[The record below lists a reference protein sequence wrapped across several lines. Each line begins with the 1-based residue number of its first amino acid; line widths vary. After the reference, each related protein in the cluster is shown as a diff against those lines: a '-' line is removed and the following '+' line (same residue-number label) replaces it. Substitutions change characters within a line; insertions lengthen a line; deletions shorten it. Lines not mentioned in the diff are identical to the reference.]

1 MEVNKIQEF
10 KPDFIKQRG
19 NPLYICAGGFE
30 DRAVGIVKSLDIA
43 GEKSL
48 KYSIILEYVSAY
60 NINRINRKNLQ
71 FLQRSLK
78 RLSFNLM
85 DNTMIDIDDMLK
97 TGNNLSNTLKK
108 IPSEEIDS
116 IFIDISGMTNFLIL
130 LALHRVNETFYDK
143 EIFVLYAEAQDYYP
157 KKGEMD
163 EILKLVTRRQ
173 DGDIME
179 LSKKLG
185 TSGARETLILSDF
198 KGYFKEDYPI
208 CLIFFAGYEPSR
220 AIGLIETYRPNLII
234 ACYGRSPHEH
244 FKQRT
249 EFSKNLHE
257 EFEVFKQYRH
267 VDMEVS
273 TFDIHKIISKLEEIY
288 ISADNEKGIL
298 YEKYNIAISP
308 QCSKLQA
315 LATYLFSRRH
325 PDVQVV
331 FCLPGSY
338 NPKRYSKGTGT
349 IWIYKL
355 PAPGIHI

>member
-10 KPDFIKQRG
+10 NPDFIKQRG
-19 NPLYICAGGFE
+19 NPLYICAAGFE
-30 DRAVGIVKSLDIA
+30 DRAVGIVKSLETPKVKIFRY
-43 GEKSL
+43 SL
-48 KYSIILEYVSAY
+48 ILEY
-60 NINRINRKNLQ
+60 NTHKNENRGNLQ
-71 FLQRSLK
+71 FLQHSLEK
-78 RLSFNLM
+78 LSFNLM
-85 DNTMIDIDDMLK
+85 DNTKIDIDDMLK

-130 LALHRVNETFYDK
+130 LALHRVNETFYGK

-185 TSGARETLILSDF
+185 TSGARETLILPDF

-234 ACYGRSPHEH
+234 ACYGVSPHKH
-244 FKQRT
+244 FRQRT
-249 EFSKNLHE
+249 KFSKDLHT
-257 EFEVFKQYRH
+257 EFKVFKQYKH

-273 TFDIHKIISKLEEIY
+273 TFNIQKIVSKLEKIY
-288 ISADNEKGIL
+288 TSADNEGGIL

-315 LATYLFSRRH
+315 LATYLFSLRH

-331 FCLPGSY
+331 FCLPGAF
-338 NPKRYSKGTGT
+338 NPKRYSEKIGKM
-349 IWIYKL
+349 WMYKL
-355 PAPGIHI
+355 PSP

>member
-10 KPDFIKQRG
+10 KPDFIKHRG

-30 DRAVGIVKSLDIA
+30 DRAAGIVKSLDIL

-48 KYSIILEYVSAY
+48 KYSVILQYVGASS
-60 NINRINRKNLQ
+60 NENRKNLQ

-78 RLSFNLM
+78 RLSVNLM

-97 TGNNLSNTLKK
+97 TGNNLSNTLRK
-108 IPSEEIDS
+108 IPLEEIDS
-116 IFIDISGMTNFLIL
+116 IFVDISGMTNFLIL
-130 LALHRVNETFYDK
+130 LTLHMVNETFHSK

-157 KKGEMD
+157 KKDEMD
-163 EILKLVTRRQ
+163 KILKLVERRGN
-173 DGDIME
+173 GDIRK

-185 TSGARETLILSDF
+185 TSGARETLIPPDF

-249 EFSKNLHE
+249 EFSENLHE

-273 TFDIHKIISKLEEIY
+273 TFHIQEIVSKLEEIY
-288 ISADNEKGIL
+288 ASADNEGEIL

-315 LATYLFSRRH
+315 IGTYLFRLSH

-338 NPKRYSKGTGT
+338 NPERYSKGTGEM
-349 IWIYKL
+349 WMYEL
-355 PAPGIHI
+355 PFC

>member
-1 MEVNKIQEF
+1 MELSEIQEF
-10 KPDFIKQRG
+10 KPAFIKRIS

-30 DRAVGIVKSLDIA
+30 ERAVGIVRSLDTA

-48 KYSIILEYVSAY
+48 KYSLILEYGIAS
-60 NINRINRKNLQ
+60 NLNRKNLQ

-78 RLSFNLM
+78 RLSFNLP
-85 DNTMIDIDDMLK
+85 DNTMINIDDMLK
-97 TGNNLSNTLKK
+97 TGNNLSNALKE
-108 IPSEEIDS
+108 IPPEEIDS

-130 LALHRVNETFYDK
+130 LALHRVNEIFYGK
-143 EIFVLYAEAQDYYP
+143 EIFVLYVEAQEYYP
-157 KKGEMD
+157 KKDEMD
-163 EILKLVTRRQ
+163 EILELLDR
-173 DGDIME
+173 DIME

-185 TSGARETLILSDF
+185 TSGARETLIPPDF

-234 ACYGRSPHEH
+234 ACYGISPHER
-244 FKQRT
+244 FRQRT
-249 EFSKNLHE
+249 EFSKNLHT
-257 EFEVFKQYRH
+257 EFKVFKQYRH
-267 VDMEVS
+267 VDTEVS
-273 TFDIHKIISKLEEIY
+273 TFNVQEIVSKLEEIY
-288 ISADNEKGIL
+288 TSAGNEGKIL

-315 LATYLFSRRH
+315 VATYLFSLRH

-338 NPKRYSKGTGT
+338 NPKRYSEGIGKM
-349 IWIYKL
+349 WMYKL
-355 PAPGIHI
+355 PPPGIHI

>member
-10 KPDFIKQRG
+10 KPGFINRIS

-30 DRAVGIVKSLDIA
+30 DRAVGIIKSLGIVR
-43 GEKSL
+43 EKSL
-48 KYSIILEYVSAY
+48 KYSVIFEYVGASSKV
-60 NINRINRKNLQ
+60 NRKNLQ

-85 DNTMIDIDDMLK
+85 DNTMIDVDDMLK
-97 TGNNLSNTLKK
+97 TGNNLSNTFKK
-108 IPSEEIDS
+108 IPSQEIDS
-116 IFIDISGMTNFLIL
+116 IFVDISGMTNFLIL
-130 LALHRVNETFYDK
+130 LVLHKVYETFYDK

-157 KKGEMD
+157 KKDEMD
-163 EILKLVTRRQ
+163 GILGLVKRQ
-173 DGDIME
+173 EDEDIME

-185 TSGARETLILSDF
+185 TSGARETLIPPDF

-234 ACYGRSPHEH
+234 ACYGVSPHKH
-244 FKQRT
+244 FRQRT
-249 EFSKNLHE
+249 KFSKALHT
-257 EFEVFKQYRH
+257 EFKVFKQYKH

-273 TFDIHKIISKLEEIY
+273 TFNIQEIVSKLEEIY
-288 ISADNEKGIL
+288 ASAVKEGEIL

-308 QCSKLQA
+308 QCSKLQTI
-315 LATYLFSRRH
+315 ATYLFSLRH

-338 NPKRYSKGTGT
+338 NPQRYSEGIGKM
-349 IWIYKL
+349 WMYELLSPRIY
-355 PAPGIHI
+355 I

>member
-1 MEVNKIQEF
+1 MELSKIQEF

-19 NPLYICAGGFE
+19 NPLYICAGSFE
-30 DRAVGIVKSLDIA
+30 DRALGIVKSLDTG

-48 KYSIILEYVSAY
+48 KYSIILKYGSAKKD
-60 NINRINRKNLQ
+60 NKKNLK
-71 FLQRSLK
+71 FLKRSLK
-78 RLSFNLM
+78 RLSFNLL
-85 DNTMIDIDDMLK
+85 DNVEIDIDDMLK
-97 TGNNLSNTLKK
+97 TGNNLSNTLRE

-130 LALHRVNETFYDK
+130 LALHRVNETFYGK

-157 KKGEMD
+157 KKEEMD
-163 EILKLVTRRQ
+163 EILELVERRQ

-185 TSGARETLILSDF
+185 TSGARETLIPPDF

-234 ACYGRSPHEH
+234 TCYGISPHEH

-249 EFSKNLHE
+249 EFSKNLHTK
-257 EFEVFKQYRH
+257 FEVFKQYSH
-267 VDMEVS
+267 VDTEVS
-273 TFDIHKIISKLEEIY
+273 TFNIQEIVSKLEEIY
-288 ISADNEKGIL
+288 ASADNEGKIL

-308 QCSKLQA
+308 QCSKLQT
-315 LATYLFSRRH
+315 LATYLFSLRH
-325 PDVQVV
+325 PDIQVV

-338 NPKRYSKGTGT
+338 NPERYSKGTGKM
-349 IWIYKL
+349 WMYKL
-355 PAPGIHI
+355 PAPGIYI

>member
-30 DRAVGIVKSLDIA
+30 DRAAGIVESLDIL

-48 KYSIILEYVSAY
+48 KYSLILEYVPASDA
-60 NINRINRKNLQ
+60 NKKNLQ
-71 FLQRSLK
+71 FLRHSLK
-78 RLSFNLM
+78 RLSSNLP
-85 DNTMIDIDDMLK
+85 DNTMINIDNMLK
-97 TGNNLSNTLKK
+97 TGNNLSNALKE
-108 IPSEEIDS
+108 IPPEEIDS
-116 IFIDISGMTNFLIL
+116 IFIDISGMANFLIPL
-130 LALHRVNETFYDK
+130 VLHQVNETFHGK
-143 EIFVLYAEAQDYYP
+143 EIFVLYTEAQDYYP
-157 KKGEMD
+157 KRNEMN
-163 EILKLVTRRQ
+163 EILKLVKRREN
-173 DGDIME
+173 GDIRK

-185 TSGARETLILSDF
+185 TSGARETLIPPDF
-198 KGYFKEDYPI
+198 KGYFKEDYPT

-234 ACYGRSPHEH
+234 ACYGISPHER
-244 FKQRT
+244 FRQRT

-257 EFEVFKQYRH
+257 ELEVFKQYRH

-273 TFDIHKIISKLEEIY
+273 TFKIQEIVSKLEEIY
-288 ISADNEKGIL
+288 ASADNKGKIL

-315 LATYLFSRRH
+315 LATYLFSLRH
-325 PDVQVV
+325 PDIQIV

-338 NPKRYSKGTGT
+338 NPKRYSEGIGKK
-349 IWIYKL
+349 WMYKL
-355 PAPGIHI
+355 PTPGIYI